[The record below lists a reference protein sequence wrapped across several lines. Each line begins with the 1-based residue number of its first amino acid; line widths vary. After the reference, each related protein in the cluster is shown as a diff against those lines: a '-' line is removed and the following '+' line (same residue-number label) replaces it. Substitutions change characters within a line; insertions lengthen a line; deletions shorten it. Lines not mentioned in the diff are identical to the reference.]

1 MSGAGWNLKNGEM
14 NPNSDLKEAISNF
27 FSKKNAM
34 NNFYKLLL
42 FKALMEIEDLTGDI
56 FYESSIYFAELYFN
70 YKKDYPITINKYNG
84 KSKISAAD
92 TLIENFYKKEIYE
105 YENLILDEKVK
116 YILEIKKILKT
127 NVIGAFYKSL
137 NELPYSFDIKSE
149 KMILNFEFKD
159 FLDNNKEILN
169 DLIYLRI
176 IEFIKVSEK
185 DEKKLEQQMIKNN
198 ILDYKQNFYIQIQKM
213 VDILFE

>member
-42 FKALMEIEDLTGDI
+42 FKALMEIEDLAGDI

-70 YKKDYPITINKYNG
+70 YKKNYPITINKYNG

-92 TLIENFYKKEIYE
+92 ALVENFYKKGIYE

-137 NELPYSFDIKSE
+137 NELAYSFDIKSE
-149 KMILNFEFKD
+149 KMILNFEFKA
-159 FLDNNKEILN
+159 FLDNNKDILN

-213 VDILFE
+213 IDILFE

>member
-213 VDILFE
+213 IDILFE

>member
-42 FKALMEIEDLTGDI
+42 FKALMEIEDLAGDI

-70 YKKDYPITINKYNG
+70 YKKNYPITINKYNG

-92 TLIENFYKKEIYE
+92 ALVENFYKKGIYE

>member
-1 MSGAGWNLKNGEM
+1 
-14 NPNSDLKEAISNF
+14 
-27 FSKKNAM
+27 SKKNAM